1 MLSSKHPL
9 QEKIDGF
16 LSGNPEIPREVLAQ
30 TTQQFA
36 EKLEKFN
43 ATRGP
48 RKGLP
53 SLSQIGKPFCEL
65 HAEKIGMAKTPEL
78 PSFKI
83 KMTYGDMTEVIAVAI
98 LKSAGVDIV
107 ALNQKT
113 RLETSSGDLNGEF
126 DLMINIDGELSMW
139 DIKSASKFAFER
151 KFSSYKYLKEGDS
164 FGYVD
169 QLWGYTLAERIKYP
183 DLKIGGWIVIS
194 KETGEMLVC
203 PADPDDED
211 EYRRKIKNTLNR
223 FLEADDTNFKRE
235 FSDVPETFYK
245 KETGN
250 RKLGV
255 TCSYCSFKFSCWE
268 NLEYRPKAKSKV
280 RDAYEYYTFYQ
291 EEEDIRSVG

>member
-16 LSGNPEIPREVLAQ
+16 LSGNPEIPQEVLAQ
-30 TTQQFA
+30 TAQQFA
-36 EKLEKFN
+36 EKLERFN
-43 ATRGP
+43 ETRGP
-48 RKGLP
+48 KKGLP
-53 SLSQIGKPFCEL
+53 SLSQIGKPFCQL
-65 HAEKIGMAKTPEL
+65 HADKIGMAKTPEL

-113 RLETSSGDLNGEF
+113 RLETSLGDLNGEF
-126 DLMINIDGELSMW
+126 DLMIDIDGELSMW

-169 QLWGYTLAERIKYP
+169 QLWGYTLAERVKYP

-203 PADPDDED
+203 PADPSDED
-211 EYRRKIKNTLNR
+211 EYRRKLKGTVER

-235 FSDVPETFYK
+235 FSDVEETYYK
-245 KETGN
+245 KT
-250 RKLGV
+250 
-255 TCSYCSFKFSCWE
+255 
-268 NLEYRPKAKSKV
+268 YR
-280 RDAYEYYTFYQ
+280 
-291 EEEDIRSVG
+291 

>member
-30 TTQQFA
+30 TAQQFA
-36 EKLEKFN
+36 EKLERFN
-43 ATRGP
+43 ETRRP

-53 SLSQIGKPFCEL
+53 SLSQIGKPFCQL
-65 HAEKIGMAKTPEL
+65 HAEKIGMASTPEL

-83 KMTYGDMTEVIAVAI
+83 KMTYGDMTEVIAVAL

-113 RLETSSGDLNGEF
+113 RLETPSGDLNGEF

-169 QLWGYTLAERIKYP
+169 QLWGYTLAERVKYP

-203 PADPDDED
+203 PADPSDED
-211 EYRRKIKNTLNR
+211 EYRRKLKGTVER

-235 FSDVPETFYK
+235 FSDVEETYYK
-245 KETGN
+245 KPTGN
-250 RKLGV
+250 RKLCM
-255 TCSYCSFKFSCWE
+255 TCSFCNLKYSCWE
-268 NLEYRPKAKSKV
+268 NLEYRPKAKSKA

>member
-16 LSGNPEIPREVLAQ
+16 LSGNPEIPQEVLAQ
-30 TTQQFA
+30 TSQQFA
-36 EKLEKFN
+36 EKLERFN
-43 ATRGP
+43 ETRGP

-53 SLSQIGKPFCEL
+53 SLSQIGKPFCQL
-65 HAEKIGMAKTPEL
+65 HAEKIGMAMTPEL

-83 KMTYGDMTEVIAVAI
+83 KMTYGDMTEVIAVAL

-113 RLETSSGDLNGEF
+113 RLETALGDLNGEF
-126 DLMINIDGELSMW
+126 DLMIDIDGELSMW

-169 QLWGYTLAERIKYP
+169 QLWGYTLAERVKYP

-203 PADPDDED
+203 PADPSDED
-211 EYRRKIKNTLNR
+211 EYRRKIKDTLDR

-268 NLEYRPKAKSKV
+268 TLEYRPKAKSKA

-291 EEEDIRSVG
+291 EEDIRSVG

>member
-36 EKLEKFN
+36 EKLERFN
-43 ATRGP
+43 ETRGP
-48 RKGLP
+48 KKGLP
-53 SLSQIGKPFCEL
+53 SLSQIGKPFCQL
-65 HAEKIGMAKTPEL
+65 HAEKIGMAKTQEL

-169 QLWGYTLAERIKYP
+169 QLWGYTLAERVKYP

-203 PADPDDED
+203 PADPSDED
-211 EYRRKIKNTLNR
+211 EYRRKLKDTLNR

>member
-1 MLSSKHPL
+1 VLSSKHPL

-16 LSGNPEIPREVLAQ
+16 LSGNPEIPREVLAH
-30 TTQQFA
+30 TAQQFA
-36 EKLEKFN
+36 EKLERFN
-43 ATRGP
+43 ETRRP

-53 SLSQIGKPFCEL
+53 SLSQIGKPFCQL
-65 HAEKIGMAKTPEL
+65 HAEKIGMASTPEL

-83 KMTYGDMTEVIAVAI
+83 KMTYGDMTEVIAVAL

-113 RLETSSGDLNGEF
+113 RLETPSGDLNGEF

-169 QLWGYTLAERIKYP
+169 QLWGYTLAERVKYP

-203 PADPDDED
+203 PADPGDED
-211 EYRRKIKNTLNR
+211 EYRRKLKGTVER

-235 FSDVPETFYK
+235 FSDVEETYYK
-245 KETGN
+245 KPTGN
-250 RKLGV
+250 RKLCM
-255 TCSYCSFKFSCWE
+255 TCSFCNFKYSCWE
-268 NLEYRPKAKSKV
+268 TLGVPA
-280 RDAYEYYTFYQ
+280 
-291 EEEDIRSVG
+291 

>member
-1 MLSSKHPL
+1 
-9 QEKIDGF
+9 
-16 LSGNPEIPREVLAQ
+16 
-30 TTQQFA
+30 
-36 EKLEKFN
+36 
-43 ATRGP
+43 
-48 RKGLP
+48 
-53 SLSQIGKPFCEL
+53 
-65 HAEKIGMAKTPEL
+65 MAKTPEL

-83 KMTYGDMTEVIAVAI
+83 KITYGYMTEVIAVAI

-113 RLETSSGDLNGEF
+113 RLETSLGDLNGEF
-126 DLMINIDGELSMW
+126 DLMIDIDGELSMW

-169 QLWGYTLAERIKYP
+169 QLWGYTLAERVKYP

-203 PADPDDED
+203 PADPGDED

>member
-30 TTQQFA
+30 TAQQFA
-36 EKLEKFN
+36 EKLERFN
-43 ATRGP
+43 ETRGP
-48 RKGLP
+48 KKGLP
-53 SLSQIGKPFCEL
+53 SLSQIGKPFCQL

-83 KMTYGDMTEVIAVAI
+83 KMTYGDMTEVIAVAL

-113 RLETSSGDLNGEF
+113 RLETPSGDLNGEF
-126 DLMINIDGELSMW
+126 DLMIDIDGELSMW

-169 QLWGYTLAERIKYP
+169 QLWGYTLAERVKYP

-203 PADPDDED
+203 PADPSDED
-211 EYRRKIKNTLNR
+211 EYRKKIKTTVER
-223 FLEADDTNFKRE
+223 FLEANDTNFRKE

-245 KETGN
+245 KPTGN
-250 RKLGV
+250 REV
-255 TCSYCSFKFSCWE
+255 RSYMFLLQF
-268 NLEYRPKAKSKV
+268 
-280 RDAYEYYTFYQ
+280 
-291 EEEDIRSVG
+291 

>member
-1 MLSSKHPL
+1 
-9 QEKIDGF
+9 
-16 LSGNPEIPREVLAQ
+16 
-30 TTQQFA
+30 
-36 EKLEKFN
+36 
-43 ATRGP
+43 
-48 RKGLP
+48 
-53 SLSQIGKPFCEL
+53 
-65 HAEKIGMAKTPEL
+65 MAKTPES

-107 ALNQKT
+107 SLNQKT
-113 RLETSSGDLNGEF
+113 RLETPSGDLNGEF

-169 QLWGYTLAERIKYP
+169 QLWGYTLAERVKYP

-211 EYRRKIKNTLNR
+211 EYRRKLKATLER

-235 FSDVPETFYK
+235 FPDVPETFYK
-245 KETGN
+245 KPTGN

-255 TCSYCSFKFSCWE
+255 TCSYCSFKYSCWE
-268 NLEYRPKAKSKV
+268 TLEYRPKAKSKA

-291 EEEDIRSVG
+291 EEEDISSVG